1 VKQAKYLL
9 PLTVGI
15 ASLVCQCAGAPKK
28 PPCSYRGRLVK
39 SGKSVS
45 LHDLVPKRPAAFTSS
60 GEGGLLFGW
69 CRSRHWLTP
78 VEFDLQP
85 ATILVAGA

>member
-1 VKQAKYLL
+1 MKQAKYLL

-28 PPCSYRGRLVK
+28 PPCSYRRRLVK

-60 GEGGLLFGW
+60 GEGGASV
-69 CRSRHWLTP
+69 RMVQ
-78 VEFDLQP
+78 VE
-85 ATILVAGA
+85 ALVDAGGI